1 MPLLVVRS
9 AMCDSD
15 HGLHDRVEFLSSVQK
30 GCFTSLQGDCCYRIL
45 ITDFGI
51 SSSLQVLQNFVMSAV
66 QRISGKVPSSAQ
78 NVAQSGLECDLDCDC
93 SIRNIDKW
101 AILSIPQIIVCSEAH
116 QK

>member
-1 MPLLVVRS
+1 
-9 AMCDSD
+9 
-15 HGLHDRVEFLSSVQK
+15 
-30 GCFTSLQGDCCYRIL
+30 
-45 ITDFGI
+45 
-51 SSSLQVLQNFVMSAV
+51 MSAV

-93 SIRNIDKW
+93 SIKNIDKW